1 MPLALGVL
9 GLSETVWAFP
19 LPPPCKGQKNIF
31 YGLLPSL
38 SLGTANI
45 VKGFETPK
53 HFITFPPLFITFS
66 PFSAKSAKVGA
77 VEEWAVNG
85 RCRCFCFVRTLHH
98 SGAVISVRLFS
109 VFLGCGCVGGFNLN
123 RQPFARLQHS
133 PVVALSPLWRC
144 GCSSARCRLS
154 VVALWRFPC
163 RSSLFARCSAD
174 KKPTKGAKFHSAPLF
189 RPRWAVAPPRSLP
202 CRVGSLSA
210 SLRVCSLSGCSGV
223 IPPAVGVVGGVH
235 LE

>member
-1 MPLALGVL
+1 M
-9 GLSETVWAFP
+9 
-19 LPPPCKGQKNIF
+19 
-31 YGLLPSL
+31 
-38 SLGTANI
+38 
-45 VKGFETPK
+45 KGFETPK
-53 HFITFPPLFITFS
+53 HFITFPPLFITFP

-85 RCRCFCFVRTLHH
+85 RCRCFRLVRTLHH
-98 SGAVISVRLFS
+98 SGAVLPAVGRWSYGLGWWKCLPYLLPLVTVVWLRVGKWAVISVRLFS